1 MVEKH
6 ELYRRIRI
14 QILAVPRS
22 SRVTQRVVESQ
33 SSSLPH
39 HCTRASVSKEVDP
52 HLQGP
57 TGGGALGRQGSV
69 FKLHVSFWE
78 GHLGDILSE
87 TWGL

>member
-6 ELYRRIRI
+6 ELFRQIWL
-14 QILAVPRS
+14 QILALPRS
-22 SRVTQRVVESQ
+22 SRVTQRVGKSQ

-39 HCTRASVSKEVDP
+39 HCVRASVNKEVDP

-57 TGGGALGRQGSV
+57 TGCGALGRQGSV
-69 FKLHVSFWE
+69 FNLHVSFWK